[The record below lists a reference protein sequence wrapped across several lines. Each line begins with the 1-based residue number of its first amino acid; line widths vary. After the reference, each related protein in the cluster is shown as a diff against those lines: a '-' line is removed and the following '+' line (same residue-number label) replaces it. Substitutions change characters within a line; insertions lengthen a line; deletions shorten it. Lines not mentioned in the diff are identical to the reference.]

1 MILYTFGDGKMDKFK
16 VHVVILDKRNWLD
29 ASALYNVNT
38 RLAEVRNWRHIV
50 KDRFEVDPD
59 HVYEHYIQKRALIF
73 FKKTI
78 RERAVF
84 IDNATRKSVT
94 VKEAIKIKTGIFSTE
109 TKEAEPKSIEV
120 STSTTLHTDEEIDQ
134 KKRNMLDFLIE
145 RAFWLSILAKR
156 KLALSTILIL
166 IFAGVGLYH
175 FGLVILRALGVNV

>member
-1 MILYTFGDGKMDKFK
+1 MDTFK
-16 VHVVILDKRNWLD
+16 VRIVLLDKKNWLD
-29 ASALYNVNT
+29 MKGVYDVNT
-38 RLAEVRNWRHIV
+38 RLVSVTNWRHIV
-50 KDRFEVDPD
+50 KDRFEVNPD
-59 HVYEHYIQKRALIF
+59 HIYDHFYQQKALLVLPL
-73 FKKTI
+73 KKLKT
-78 RERAVF
+78 EKAVF

-109 TKEAEPKSIEV
+109 IKEGEPKSIEV
-120 STSTTLHTDEEIDQ
+120 ATSTTLHTDEEIDQ

-145 RAFWLSILAKR
+145 RAFWLSLLAKR